1 MGMIPNAGRF
11 TRQVCL
17 GLPPGLL
24 LFSSLQFPAEPSEWS
39 GAMIPCGLFAG
50 EGLWPLPGALSPFTS
65 QASSTLP
72 ANRWESCSVS
82 CTPQW
87 LPAKSDTRRAPS
99 NIGLWDGEW
108 LLPRLLIGSAPQSPS
123 YTQQPAASQS
133 LAPSHTAWLLLFF
146 AFSSILYALCFAI
159 DLFSH
164 QLFLCMT
171 HF

>member
-17 GLPPGLL
+17 DLPPGLL

-39 GAMIPCGLFAG
+39 AAMVPCNLSAG

-108 LLPRLLIGSAPQSPS
+108 LLPRLLIGSAPQSPVTLS
-123 YTQQPAASQS
+123 S
-133 LAPSHTAWLLLFF
+133 LLPPSHLLLHTLPGFYYSLLFPVSSMPCVF
-146 AFSSILYALCFAI
+146 AV